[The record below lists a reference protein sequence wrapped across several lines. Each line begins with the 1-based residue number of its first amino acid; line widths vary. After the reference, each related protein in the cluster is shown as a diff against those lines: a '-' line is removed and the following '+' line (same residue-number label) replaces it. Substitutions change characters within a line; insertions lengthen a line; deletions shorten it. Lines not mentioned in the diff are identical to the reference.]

1 MKPTRT
7 NFLSSLF
14 SLFVYEKK
22 DQLHQPVQQRP
33 FIYYVSKR
41 ILRFCDH
48 SSAILHGF
56 STENGQ
62 KLQLSDRLPPL
73 QVLTY
78 VIYEQSLNIRNFTTI
93 PSYGVYIMCSRV
105 VTIVQLV
112 QSYTFPLVTT
122 QFWLKRVE
130 SRKFFMNHQVGYFCG
145 AIRTRGSDKLFI
157 IILDT

>member
-105 VTIVQLV
+105 VTSVVGVVIHL
-112 QSYTFPLVTT
+112 SSGY
-122 QFWLKRVE
+122 QFWLKSVE
-130 SRKFFMNHQVGYFCG
+130 SRKFMNHQVGYFCG